1 MNTPEKP
8 ILIFDADCPLCVRFK
23 QALSFLDKDNRVQM
37 TPLQDE
43 SLFENFPQFNKS
55 ECEQEIHLLK
65 LDGEAIGGAEVIEYL
80 VSMFPGVQ
88 KFAWL
93 VESESGKKAVSYF
106 YDKVNELREKVKKD
120 CPGCGKE
127 RR

>member
-1 MNTPEKP
+1 
-8 ILIFDADCPLCVRFK
+8 
-23 QALSFLDKDNRVQM
+23 M

-43 SLFENFPQFNKS
+43 SLFENFPQLNKS